1 MHAGSASQG
10 TISILI
16 PTYNHA
22 QFIYQ
27 TLESI
32 FAQTRQP
39 AEIIVINDGSPD
51 NTHNVIIPYL
61 DRITYIEQENQ
72 GVANTLN
79 KGIHLC
85 QGDYLLVIA
94 SDDWLT
100 PDALALLAEVLDQDQ
115 EIAVAYGK
123 VYRIYENQEVDN
135 QYSHKIHHHGKHKNL
150 KTLLLVNYIPAPTAL
165 CRREAVLEAA
175 PFPNYTYCQDWAMWI
190 NILLNEWYI
199 YELPQ
204 KVAYYR
210 RHDHNIS
217 HKSNH
222 EVSLIDNINLIEE
235 LKANN
240 IYRLSPDQL
249 TYFAHA
255 YAHFNYLLGLHK
267 LKEQSYQAARKS
279 FIVSLRSKLIPK
291 ALLGLILTFLPYNVY
306 LMLKKIKNY
315 SLQRA

>member
-1 MHAGSASQG
+1 MQPASTSEG

-22 QFIYQ
+22 QYICQ

-32 FAQTRQP
+32 FAQTRKA

-51 NTHNVIIPYL
+51 NTHEVITPYL

-115 EIAVAYGK
+115 EIAVVYGK
-123 VYRIYENQEVDN
+123 VYMVYENQAAHYAYPDEIYD
-135 QYSHKIHHHGKHKNL
+135 HGKHKNL
-150 KTLLLVNYIPAPTAL
+150 EAIHYIPAPTAL

-175 PFPNYTYCQDWAMWI
+175 PFLNYRHAQDWGMWI
-190 NILLNEWYI
+190 NILLNGWYM
-199 YELPQ
+199 YELPN

-210 RHDHNIS
+210 RHD
-217 HKSNH
+217 
-222 EVSLIDNINLIEE
+222 
-235 LKANN
+235 NN
-240 IYRLSPDQL
+240 ITHPSNFERGIIDFITMIKEIKTKNVHRLSPDQL
-249 TYFAHA
+249 KYFADTQA
-255 YAHFNYLLGLHK
+255 RFNCSLGLHK
-267 LKEQSYQAARKS
+267 LKEHSYQAARKS